1 MARGAADNQY
11 REDEV
16 IVDTIPDKK
25 LADTGGPPFVSLA
38 GVALLGA
45 GLLLGRSVTRR
56 AL

>member
-38 GVALLGA
+38 GVALLG
-45 GLLLGRSVTRR
+45 RSVTRR